1 MFTQATGLSADDAA
15 RRQAAM
21 TGNQATHLAASS
33 ANASN
38 ALQRG
43 SLLAGLGT
51 SQGADARANLGIQA
65 GMGAL
70 DTEQQNA
77 ARQYPMDFLKQNEG
91 LLTGLNPDLYTGK
104 TLASSG
110 ATTGTSSGAS
120 TVSDPMSDIGKVA
133 QIAAMFASDRRVKRD
148 IRTVGWDAKGRR
160 WVTFAYLWAPL
171 RRMFGVIAQEILKSD
186 PEAVVAG
193 PGGTLM
199 VNYARL
205 R

>member
-1 MFTQATGLSADDAA
+1 
-15 RRQAAM
+15 
-21 TGNQATHLAASS
+21 
-33 ANASN
+33 
-38 ALQRG
+38 
-43 SLLAGLGT
+43 
-51 SQGADARANLGIQA
+51 
-65 GMGAL
+65 
-70 DTEQQNA
+70 
-77 ARQYPMDFLKQNEG
+77 
-91 LLTGLNPDLYTGK
+91 
-104 TLASSG
+104 
-110 ATTGTSSGAS
+110 
-120 TVSDPMSDIGKVA
+120 MSDIGKVA